1 VRILRRSLFICLLP
15 AVLVTG
21 CGDPFFGA
29 LDPLMVTDS
38 LSLAAPSDAFPNT
51 PSALDVTSAGGFIR
65 GGRFPE
71 RLEDATIGWDLA
83 VRVRDGGI
91 VFLLSGAA
99 GFGGRAGISEPLA
112 GQTFEGLT
120 QVPSGIR
127 YETETAVPAQVGS
140 VYVVRSREF
149 STGFGGCVQYSKL
162 EPTEMNPA
170 EGTVRVRLS
179 TNERCY
185 DNRLV
190 PAGG

>member
-1 VRILRRSLFICLLP
+1 M
-15 AVLVTG
+15 G
-21 CGDPFFGA
+21 Q

-38 LSLAAPSDAFPNT
+38 LTLAAPSDALPNT
-51 PSALDVTSAGGFIR
+51 PSALDVTASGGFIR

-71 RLEDATIGWDLA
+71 RLQDATIGWDLA
-83 VRVRDGGI
+83 VRVREGGI
-91 VFLLSGAA
+91 VFLPSGAV
-99 GFGGRAGISEPLA
+99 GFGGRAGISEPLT
-112 GQTFEGLT
+112 GESFEGLT
-120 QVPSGIR
+120 QVPSGLR
-127 YETETAVPAQVGS
+127 FETESAVPAQVGS

-162 EPTEMNPA
+162 EPTDMDA
-170 EGTVRVRLS
+170 TAGTVTVRMS